1 MELLFRKDHAA
12 GIFRSSGVTLFRRR
26 SPDVESPVEFLTPQ
40 TRSSLDFTPVNVLFC
55 GRRKK
60 GKSLAQAGVAKR
72 HSLSFARLGLP
83 WKVISNHWLSFADY
97 NSPYLLEEVWE
108 EDPHIAERS
117 EVIIDEM
124 TAAAVSRRPTSRTNV
139 NAGRWV
145 EQVRKLPAE
154 VLSTTQFPTEV
165 DHYFTRQIDIFILVE
180 GRFHPLSKSLHPAV
194 RARYGALGYID
205 LYIFDLWGQ
214 WTGKYDMP
222 RLGWPPPLW
231 RADDVVRIGN
241 IPSFWDDYRSN
252 EMIPTMWGSDA
263 YREKVIAREGWTPN
277 ENMVAAGEEYEAK
290 LTSEFAQAQREGT
303 LPEVS
308 RSLDVAGG
316 PVDQWLQR
324 KAASSGGAFTLSN
337 EQIKIALELDG
348 TFTDRAAFS
357 KYLEA
362 LGYDVDPMGRGRLF
376 VQKRGA

>member
-1 MELLFRKDHAA
+1 MALFRQRPAE
-12 GIFRSSGVTLFRRR
+12 S
-26 SPDVESPVEFLTPQ
+26 ESPVDYLLPQ
-40 TRSSLDFTPVNVLFC
+40 TRSSLDFTPVNVCFC

-72 HSLSFARLGLP
+72 HSRAFARMGLD

-108 EDPHIAERS
+108 EDPYRAERS
-117 EVIIDEM
+117 EVVIDEITSAM
-124 TAAAVSRRPTSRTNV
+124 VSRRATARLNV

-180 GRFHPLSKSLHPAV
+180 GRFHPLSKSQHPAV
-194 RARYGALGYID
+194 RAKYGAMGYID

-222 RLGWPPPLW
+222 KLGWPPPFW

-241 IPSFWDDYRSN
+241 ITSFWDDYRSS
-252 EMIPTMWGSDA
+252 ELIPTMWGSDA
-263 YREKVIAREGWTPN
+263 YKEKVLAREGWTA
-277 ENMVAAGEEYEAK
+277 EQHMAAAGEESDAK
-290 LTSEFAQAQREGT
+290 IASDLAQAQREGT
-303 LPEVS
+303 LPAVS
-308 RSLDVAGG
+308 QYVDAGG
-316 PVDQWLQR
+316 GPLDQWINK
-324 KAASSGGAFTLSN
+324 KALTSGGAFTLSN
-337 EQIKIALELDG
+337 EQIKTALDMDG
-348 TFTDRAAFS
+348 TFADRQAFTT
-357 KYLEA
+357 YLEA
-362 LGYDVDPMGRGRLF
+362 LGYDVDPMGRGQLF
-376 VQKRGA
+376 VQKRAVP